1 MTTVRTT
8 SSLLNSRLGEPDSM
22 EMASVPSA
30 TIMKYKLTWNCGCKA
45 EGSTTDYICRPCAQH
60 ADTFSLAN

>member
-1 MTTVRTT
+1 
-8 SSLLNSRLGEPDSM
+8 M

-45 EGSTTDYICRPCAQH
+45 EGSSTDYVCRPCAQH
-60 ADTFSLAN
+60 ADTFSYAV